1 MDPAMTTES
10 PLPGRE
16 AGATCSSRRRRVG
29 TASRW
34 TGWRGGGGSG
44 TYMCAED
51 CDVLQVTEVRP
62 QWSGGERSRRS
73 ESTFPTPSA
82 GRDRAGAEAAGPGAS
97 RPAAAQ
103 REAPTEGLRSRDG
116 HGWGSMRDCGG
127 NRKEPGRIGVE
138 SLTSAVYASA
148 LRALCVLV
156 RGVSALRAGPGPAE
170 PRRARARLRRFYSTR
185 CPRCALCDPRSEGR
199 IPLWLPR
206 APPHPL
212 LLTSPLVPRRVV
224 STLPRSPSPCRLRIC
239 SPSRPR
245 ASTGSSVTRGGASG

>member
-1 MDPAMTTES
+1 MDPAVTTES

-82 GRDRAGAEAAGPGAS
+82 GRDRAGAEAAGPGTCRATGARGVGGWARGAGVPGAS

-103 REAPTEGLRSRDG
+103 REAPTEGLRSRGG

-156 RGVSALRAGPGPAE
+156 RGVSALRTGFGPSE
-170 PRRARARLRRFYSTR
+170 PWRA
-185 CPRCALCDPRSEGR
+185 
-199 IPLWLPR
+199 
-206 APPHPL
+206 
-212 LLTSPLVPRRVV
+212 
-224 STLPRSPSPCRLRIC
+224 
-239 SPSRPR
+239 
-245 ASTGSSVTRGGASG
+245 